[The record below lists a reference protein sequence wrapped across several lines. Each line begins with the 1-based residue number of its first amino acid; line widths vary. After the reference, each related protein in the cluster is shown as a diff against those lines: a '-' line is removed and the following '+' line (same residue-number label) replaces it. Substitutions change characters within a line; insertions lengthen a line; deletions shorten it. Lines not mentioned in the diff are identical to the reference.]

1 MARAPVGAVAAAAG
15 ADEDGVVV
23 DPGARPSLPVPPHPA
38 AIAPPARTAS
48 AERWTRAANATAEV
62 YQAVRALRAGRRRPG
77 AVASGDGLRHRP
89 GPRISMSCRAAV
101 AASVA
106 GERSSRAATSA
117 TNASKPP
124 GRLRTTS
131 TSP

>member
-62 YQAVRALRAGRRRPG
+62 YQATRGAGGAGRAR
-77 AVASGDGLRHRP
+77 
-89 GPRISMSCRAAV
+89 SCRATDDEPAQ
-101 AASVA
+101 
-106 GERSSRAATSA
+106 TW
-117 TNASKPP
+117 
-124 GRLRTTS
+124 
-131 TSP
+131 